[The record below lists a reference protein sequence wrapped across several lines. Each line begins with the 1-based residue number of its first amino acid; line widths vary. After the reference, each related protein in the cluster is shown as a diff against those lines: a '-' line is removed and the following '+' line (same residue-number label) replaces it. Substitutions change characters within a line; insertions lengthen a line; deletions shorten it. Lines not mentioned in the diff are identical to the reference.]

1 MFRLPL
7 CAIKKDT
14 GKICVVENICN
25 FDTIPNLYIVKQKEF
40 FKILDRDGS
49 DRLRVRLEIEKGE
62 LINIVVQYESLI
74 NNKWIAIVR
83 YDIEHGFFHRDM
95 MTPKGEEIKTPID
108 ISDLNSAIIYAEQDI
123 KDKWEYYKQRYLK
136 GLKK

>member
-1 MFRLPL
+1 M
-7 CAIKKDT
+7 
-14 GKICVVENICN
+14 
-25 FDTIPNLYIVKQKEF
+25 KQKEF
-40 FKILDRDGS
+40 FKILDKERS

-95 MTPKGEEIKTPID
+95 MTPKGEKIKTPID
-108 ISDLNSAIIYAEQDI
+108 ISDLNSATIYE
-123 KDKWEYYKQRYLK
+123 E
-136 GLKK
+136 

>member
-1 MFRLPL
+1 M
-7 CAIKKDT
+7 
-14 GKICVVENICN
+14 
-25 FDTIPNLYIVKQKEF
+25 KQKEF
-40 FKILDRDGS
+40 FKILDRERS
-49 DRLRVRLEIEKGE
+49 DRLRVQLEIEKGE

-74 NNKWIAIVR
+74 DNKWIAIVR

-95 MTPKGEEIKTPID
+95 MTPKGEKIKTPID
-108 ISDLNSAIIYAEQDI
+108 ISDLNSATIYAEQDI

>member
-1 MFRLPL
+1 M
-7 CAIKKDT
+7 
-14 GKICVVENICN
+14 
-25 FDTIPNLYIVKQKEF
+25 KQKEF
-40 FKILDRDGS
+40 FKILDRERS

-74 NNKWIAIVR
+74 DNKWIAIVR

-95 MTPKGEEIKTPID
+95 MTPKGEKIKTPID
-108 ISDLNSAIIYAEQDI
+108 ISDLNSATIYAEQDI